1 MMIRENAK
9 EKTKGWVNWV
19 WYERKLIENK
29 SKAGIVTT
37 LGVFLQM
44 SSHFGLSYI
53 IYQTSI
59 NMNEIIVILT
69 HQTQRT
75 HTLI

>member
-9 EKTKGWVNWV
+9 EKTKGWENWV

-44 SSHFGLSYI
+44 SSHLGLSHI

-69 HQTQRT
+69 HQTQLT

>member
-1 MMIRENAK
+1 MK
-9 EKTKGWVNWV
+9 KTKGWENWV

-29 SKAGIVTT
+29 SEAGIVTT

-44 SSHFGLSYI
+44 SSHIGLIYI

-59 NMNEIIVILT
+59 NMNEIIVIIT
-69 HQTQRT
+69 HRTQRT
-75 HTLI
+75 LTLI

>member
-9 EKTKGWVNWV
+9 EKTKGWENWV

-29 SKAGIVTT
+29 SKAEIVTT

-44 SSHFGLSYI
+44 SSHLGLSYI

-59 NMNEIIVILT
+59 NMNEIIVIIT

>member
-1 MMIRENAK
+1 MIKENAK
-9 EKTKGWVNWV
+9 EKTKGWENWV

-29 SKAGIVTT
+29 SKAGIVTI

-44 SSHFGLSYI
+44 SSHLGLSYI

-59 NMNEIIVILT
+59 NMNEIIMIIT
-69 HQTQRT
+69 HWTQRSDI
-75 HTLI
+75 LI

>member
-9 EKTKGWVNWV
+9 AKTKGWENWV

-29 SKAGIVTT
+29 SKAEIVTT

-44 SSHFGLSYI
+44 SSHLGLSYI

-59 NMNEIIVILT
+59 NMNEIIVIIT

>member
-9 EKTKGWVNWV
+9 EKTKGWENWV
-19 WYERKLIENK
+19 WYEGKLIGNK
-29 SKAGIVTT
+29 SKAGTVTI

-44 SSHFGLSYI
+44 SSHLGLSYI

-59 NMNEIIVILT
+59 NMNEIIMIIT
-69 HQTQRT
+69 HWTQRSD
-75 HTLI
+75 III